1 MCKLVNFLFLQIVR
15 AFLPWM
21 LENNYGYIL
30 NIASI
35 AAFKGTARASAYC
48 ASKAAALSFS
58 DSLRTEL
65 LTMKKN
71 RIHVTCACPTWIS
84 TGMFNGIRF
93 PFGPYSSDYVARK
106 AVDALMRNQF
116 IAIIPSYLTYIV
128 LLQRSVMISASGS

>member
-1 MCKLVNFLFLQIVR
+1 VR

-21 LENNYGYIL
+21 LENNYGYIM
-30 NIASI
+30 NVASI
-35 AAFKGTARASAYC
+35 AAYKGGAKASAYC

-71 RIHVTCACPTWIS
+71 GIHVTCVCPGWMS
-84 TGMFNGIRF
+84 TGMFQGIKF
-93 PFGPYSSDYVARK
+93 PFGPYSSDYVAHK

-116 IAIIPSYLTYIV
+116 IAVIPSYLFYII
-128 LLQRSVMISASGS
+128 LLQRLEIVYF